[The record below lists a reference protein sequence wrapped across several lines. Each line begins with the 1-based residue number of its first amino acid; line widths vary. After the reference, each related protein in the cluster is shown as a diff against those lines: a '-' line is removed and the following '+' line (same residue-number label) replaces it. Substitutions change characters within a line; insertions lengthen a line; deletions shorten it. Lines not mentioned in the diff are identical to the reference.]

1 MLELSLDVK
10 SIFFFLE
17 TSASRVISQCLR
29 SEVKVAMKMDLT
41 NLPQSLKDQQ
51 LLQSTSHISVY
62 LRRVS
67 HLCSSL
73 RNQGG
78 APQSR
83 LMNFKRAS
91 DPSSTSKK
99 KKSFNSSN

>member
-1 MLELSLDVK
+1 MLNPS
-10 SIFFFLE
+10 FFFLE
-17 TSASRVISQCLR
+17 PSASRVLSQCLR
-29 SEVKVAMKMDLT
+29 SEVKAAMKMDLT
-41 NLPQSLKDQQ
+41 KLPQSLVDQP

-62 LRRVS
+62 PKRAS

-91 DPSSTSKK
+91 DDQKRREAASVIQA
-99 KKSFNSSN
+99 